1 MGVHIYSTCGSDR
14 CVSVYSVV
22 ECGCLWCTYVVVYI
36 GQKWIWLYVHVQT
49 WYNFILSILH
59 KNFFMYIHE

>member
-1 MGVHIYSTCGSDR
+1 MGVCIYSTCGSDR

-36 GQKWIWLYVHVQT
+36 GQKWIWLYVHV
-49 WYNFILSILH
+49 
-59 KNFFMYIHE
+59 